1 MVVGFSPNG
10 SGFSLALHWAQY
22 LSLYALNHGVGPGAS
37 SSTTVKAT
45 VSFPGSD
52 AGFDSKF
59 TPVSSRMLGR
69 IAIHAALHPETCNGK
84 VVNMMDTEKPI
95 TFRELWAEMA
105 SWFGLE
111 GVGPAGDDGA
121 GDLKPGEYV
130 AKYKSMFEDHRRPK
144 AVKCG
149 VGAGS
154 TQLDAVGYWLT
165 FNRQLSDERLR
176 AVGFKERREAIDGW
190 IEAFEQFRAAGLII

>member
-1 MVVGFSPNG
+1 
-10 SGFSLALHWAQY
+10 
-22 LSLYALNHGVGPGAS
+22 
-37 SSTTVKAT
+37 
-45 VSFPGSD
+45 
-52 AGFDSKF
+52 
-59 TPVSSRMLGR
+59 MLGR
-69 IAIHAALHPETCNGK
+69 IAIHAALHPEKCDGK
-84 VVNMMDTEKPI
+84 VVNMLDTERPT

-111 GVGPAGDDGA
+111 GVGPVGDDGV

-130 AKYKSMFEDHRRPK
+130 TKHKNKFEDHQRPK
-144 AVKCG
+144 AVHGG

-165 FNRQLSDERLR
+165 FDRQLSDERLR
-176 AVGFKERREAIDGW
+176 AAGFEERREAIDGW